1 MKTKFKFIKKL
12 KNQKGFSLVE
22 LMVVVA
28 IIGILAAI
36 AIPSYQKFQRRARQ
50 AEPKTMLSSI
60 YSAQVTF
67 IAEYGL
73 GSPNLLQIGIT
84 PGGQVQYLTGF
95 DDGTGTKG
103 TNGININLP
112 IRPTGY
118 TGPKVAKSEDV
129 NTFMVCDVAD
139 GGFTAGSNSK
149 ACTVPLG
156 ASKDTKGI
164 ALTANTIKGGC
175 GLPGTNTICVYSL
188 SDASCQANQVDTTV
202 GMPAASGC
210 PEQGPAVNNVA
221 RNTVTFTIGSI
232 GNIGGASDDQWI
244 MDESKNLINLQN
256 GVD

>member
-50 AEPKTMLSSI
+50 AEPKTMLASI
-60 YSAQVTF
+60 YSAEVTF

-95 DDGTGTKG
+95 ALNDNSLSAAGATL
-103 TNGININLP
+103 NINLQT
-112 IRPTGY
+112 RPTGY
-118 TGPKVAKSEDV
+118 SGPEAEEISFI
-129 NTFMVCDVAD
+129 NTFNICE
-139 GGFTAGSNSK
+139 GGNGSLGRPH
-149 ACTVPLG
+149 CRVPLG
-156 ASKDTKGI
+156 AKNNVQGNPLEATD
-164 ALTANTIKGGC
+164 IK
-175 GLPGTNTICVYSL
+175 
-188 SDASCQANQVDTTV
+188 
-202 GMPAASGC
+202 SGC
-210 PEQGPAVNNVA
+210 TVDAGGTTGCTFDPALQTCVANSVTTPVTTCSFSDTGVANIA
-221 RNTVTFTIGSI
+221 RNTVRFTIGSN
-232 GNIGGASDDQWI
+232 GNIGGAVDDQWI
-244 MDESKNLINLQN
+244 MDESKNLINIQN

>member
-1 MKTKFKFIKKL
+1 MKKFLRKYNKM

-95 DDGTGTKG
+95 AIDDNTLGTAAAL
-103 TNGININLP
+103 NINLQTRTP
-112 IRPTGY
+112 GY
-118 TGPKVAKSEDV
+118 SGPVAEEIEFI
-129 NTFMVCDVAD
+129 NTFNICE
-139 GGFTAGSNSK
+139 GGNGALGRAHCN
-149 ACTVPLG
+149 VPLG
-156 ASKDTKGI
+156 AKNNTKGV
-164 ALTANTIKGGC
+164 ALQASDVKGGC
-175 GLPGTNTICVYSL
+175 TNTGTGTCTFDPVAQSCTPSGSGANCVS
-188 SDASCQANQVDTTV
+188 SDTGVANI
-202 GMPAASGC
+202 
-210 PEQGPAVNNVA
+210 A
-221 RNTVTFTIGSI
+221 RNTVRFTIGSI
-232 GNIGGASDDQWI
+232 GNIGGNEDDQWI
-244 MDESKNLINLQN
+244 MDESKNLTNVQN

>member
-1 MKTKFKFIKKL
+1 METKFKFIKKL
-12 KNQKGFSLVE
+12 KTQKGFSLVE

-95 DDGTGTKG
+95 ATQGNLNAGAPTLNINSKTRTLGYSGPVAEEVEYINTFNICAGGTGSA
-103 TNGININLP
+103 L
-112 IRPTGY
+112 R
-118 TGPKVAKSEDV
+118 SH
-129 NTFMVCDVAD
+129 CR
-139 GGFTAGSNSK
+139 
-149 ACTVPLG
+149 VPLG
-156 ASKDTKGI
+156 AKNNTKGQ
-164 ALTANTIKGGC
+164 ALSATDVIGGC
-175 GLPGTNTICVYSL
+175 RLTSGTGTCIFDPVAQTCTPSVTGTSC
-188 SDASCQANQVDTTV
+188 SDSDTGVANI
-202 GMPAASGC
+202 
-210 PEQGPAVNNVA
+210 A
-221 RNTVTFTIGSI
+221 RNTVRFTIGSI
-232 GNIGGASDDQWI
+232 GNIGGSEDDQWI
-244 MDESKNLINLQN
+244 MDESKNLTNVQN